1 MTAISHLYVTHLGRP
16 REGILK
22 RVQDSVNS
30 RMGIP
35 CLILPPMEN
44 PRYAY
49 DERRSQYE
57 CRALLERLKA
67 SYPGDGL
74 GVLGV
79 TQVDLFVP
87 VLKYVFGLSE
97 LGGRAAVISTH
108 RLRPE
113 FYGEGD
119 NPGLLLDRLEKTAVH
134 EVGHLLGLVH
144 CRDPH
149 CVMHAS
155 TLVEHTDSKLASLCP
170 TCLEL
175 LKWELKGRSVRT
187 FCSKM
192 SKNSTAG

>member
-1 MTAISHLYVTHLGRP
+1 MGRP
-16 REGILK
+16 KEGILE
-22 RVQDSVNS
+22 RVQDSISS

-35 CLILPPMEN
+35 SSVLPPMEN

-57 CRALLERLKA
+57 CKALLEKLKA
-67 SYPGDGL
+67 FCPEGAL
-74 GVLGV
+74 GILGV
-79 TQVDLFVP
+79 THVDLFLP

-97 LGGRAAVISTH
+97 VGGRAAVISTY

-113 FYGEGD
+113 FYEQTED
-119 NPGLLLDRLEKTAVH
+119 LGLLLERLEKTAVH
-134 EVGHLLGLVH
+134 EVGHLMGLTH

-155 TLVEHTDSKLASLCP
+155 TLIEHTDSKLASLCP

-175 LKWELKGRSVRT
+175 LRWELKQRLLMTSLPGVSN
-187 FCSKM
+187 K
-192 SKNSTAG
+192 STGS

>member
-1 MTAISHLYVTHLGRP
+1 M
-16 REGILK
+16 
-22 RVQDSVNS
+22 QDSIGS

-35 CLILPPMEN
+35 CLILPTMEN

-67 SYPGDGL
+67 SSPGDGL

-79 TQVDLFVP
+79 TQVDLFLP

-97 LGGRAAVISTH
+97 IGGRAAVISTY

-113 FYGEGD
+113 FYEQAED
-119 NPGLLLDRLEKTAVH
+119 PELLLERLEKTAVH
-134 EVGHLLGLVH
+134 EVGHLMGLTH

-149 CVMHAS
+149 CVMHSS
-155 TLVEHTDSKLASLCP
+155 TLIEHTDSKLASLCP

-175 LKWELKGRSVRT
+175 LRWELRQRLGKTSLKRLSN
-187 FCSKM
+187 K
-192 SKNSTAG
+192 STGG